1 MTQHLHD
8 ESHRDRLKREQAT
21 RREHAARGVDRLSR
35 PAQPKPKPSQTPA
48 SPPPAA
54 KPATKPAAPPAKPVT
69 PRPAQSPTH
78 AEGAN
83 LPPIRPQPRSRP
95 STATP
100 PPAAAQSAQRPIHP
114 PRPDEMIRPAAPRRP
129 KPAPSSAL
137 LDLGISPLMQALFG
151 VVLLAIVVTIIAAIL
166 ASNWGSFRAFI
177 SGRSGIVGLEAQAT
191 ARAIANAPAPTPIA
205 TVAPVN
211 SNAANAKRIG
221 IVSGHRGNDSGS
233 VCADGY
239 TEAELVYQVSVATA
253 AQLRARGYTV
263 DILDEFD
270 ARLDGYTGIAFLSI
284 HADSCTYYNE
294 LLTGFKVAR
303 SELSAVPAVED
314 KLVACLRDRYGKATG
329 LKWNSNTIT
338 HDMTNYHAFRKI
350 APQTPAAIIELGFLN
365 LDRETLQKRTNKVI
379 EGVLDGMLCFVQP

>member
-1 MTQHLHD
+1 MIRPT
-8 ESHRDRLKREQAT
+8 AP
-21 RREHAARGVDRLSR
+21 AR
-35 PAQPKPKPSQTPA
+35 PT
-48 SPPPAA
+48 
-54 KPATKPAAPPAKPVT
+54 
-69 PRPAQSPTH
+69 PAQS
-78 AEGAN
+78 N
-83 LPPIRPQPRSRP
+83 
-95 STATP
+95 
-100 PPAAAQSAQRPIHP
+100 
-114 PRPDEMIRPAAPRRP
+114 
-129 KPAPSSAL
+129 AL
-137 LDLGISPLMQALFG
+137 TDLGISPLMQALFG
-151 VVLLAIVVTIIAAIL
+151 VVLLAILMTIVASIL
-166 ASNWGSFRAFI
+166 ASNWGSFRAFV
-177 SGRSGIVGLEAQAT
+177 SGRSGVVGLEVQAT
-191 ARAIANAPAPTPIA
+191 ARAIANAPPPTAVATLAPASI
-205 TVAPVN
+205 
-211 SNAANAKRIG
+211 NAANLKRIG

-270 ARLDGYTGIAFLSI
+270 PRLDGYLGIAFLSI

-303 SELSAVPAVED
+303 SQFSSVPAVED
-314 KLVACLRDRYGKATG
+314 KMVACLRDRYGKATG